1 MGIASF
7 GMADCQSGDIEQMIW
22 TDEQI
27 ELLKTM
33 WGQGKPASEIAL
45 MLGCNIT
52 RNAVIGKSHRLG
64 LTGRASP
71 IKKRMNKGPA
81 IMALSERMC
90 KWPFGDPKKPDFYF
104 CGRPVEIS
112 VSYCA
117 EHRALAYQAPKKL
130 IVQSR

>member
-7 GMADCQSGDIEQMIW
+7 GMADFQSGDIEQMIW

-71 IKKRMNKGPA
+71 IKKRMNHA
-81 IMALSERMC
+81 
-90 KWPFGDPKKPDFYF
+90 Y
-104 CGRPVEIS
+104 PVKT
-112 VSYCA
+112 YT
-117 EHRALAYQAPKKL
+117 HYM
-130 IVQSR
+130 